1 MQDHSI
7 SSVLEREILQS
18 CTKPSNF
25 LQHAH
30 NRHCL
35 ACPRGRGVGSLL
47 SGTLSITIRTWWKC
61 HFCCHLTLNGP
72 IATCLCTGG
81 MCKKL
86 EGYHNHE
93 WNYYEMLHILLFAK
107 CWPFCCLPNA
117 GHFVVCQ
124 MLAILLFAKCWPFC
138 CLLQCVTSGLD
149 ISQCRTIRGKQTCH
163 LGKWIWAKYYFKTY
177 TDGLAHNWSI
187 SSVLAMEIIQSC
199 TKPVLRKAITTIY
212 IEQGKSEGFDS
223 CDRPTIYI
231 EQGKSEGFDSCDQP
245 SIQMWWKCYFCS
257 HLTLN
262 GPIATCFCTGV
273 VVCAKSWRDITT
285 TNGTRWVD
293 GTPTSEVTPVTI
305 W

>member
-1 MQDHSI
+1 MGRSQHVFVQVECAKSWRDI
-7 SSVLEREILQS
+7 TTTNGTTMKC
-18 CTKPSNF
+18 CT
-25 LQHAH
+25 
-30 NRHCL
+30 
-35 ACPRGRGVGSLL
+35 
-47 SGTLSITIRTWWKC
+47 
-61 HFCCHLTLNGP
+61 
-72 IATCLCTGG
+72 
-81 MCKKL
+81 
-86 EGYHNHE
+86 
-93 WNYYEMLHILLFAK
+93 
-107 CWPFCCLPNA
+107 FCCLPNA

-177 TDGLAHNWSI
+177 TDGLVQNWSI

-231 EQGKSEGFDSCDQP
+231 EQGKSEGFDSCDRP
-245 SIQMWWKCYFCS
+245 SIQMWWKCHFCS

-285 TNGTRWVD
+285 TNGITMKCCTFCCLPNLAQIW
-293 GTPTSEVTPVTI
+293 SKSSIFQPV
-305 W
+305 WPWNLMDDLGKR